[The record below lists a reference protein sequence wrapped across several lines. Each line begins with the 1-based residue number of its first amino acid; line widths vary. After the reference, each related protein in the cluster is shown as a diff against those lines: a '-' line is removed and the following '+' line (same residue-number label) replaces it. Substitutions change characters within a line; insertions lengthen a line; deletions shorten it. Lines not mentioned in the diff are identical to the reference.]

1 MPERVSVPGA
11 ALTVSRLAPLMLP
24 DNLAA
29 IALKVR
35 EVLPVLVKVC
45 NLYPVAVTVPT
56 VSEPPVAAS
65 PPR

>member
-1 MPERVSVPGA
+1 
-11 ALTVSRLAPLMLP
+11 LP

-45 NLYPVAVTVPT
+45 NLYPVAVAVPT